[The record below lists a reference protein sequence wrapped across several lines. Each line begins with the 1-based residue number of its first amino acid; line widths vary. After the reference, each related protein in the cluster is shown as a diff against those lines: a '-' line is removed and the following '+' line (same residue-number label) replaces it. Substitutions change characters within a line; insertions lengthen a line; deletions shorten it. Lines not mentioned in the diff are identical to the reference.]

1 MRNKKVQTM
10 AFIALFIAL
19 IAIMSFTPLGYLKIG
34 TVEMTLIGIPVIVGG
49 IIFGPKVGTILG
61 FTFGISSFI
70 QCFTGSVLGEI
81 LLGINPILTFVTC
94 VVPRTLMG
102 LFVPLIYNQLNKT
115 KIKPIF
121 KHVITNMCGSLLNTI
136 LFVGTLYFSFYGW
149 VTTNYGNIDLFLFI
163 ITFVGINAL
172 IEVIVCSTLG
182 STISLALEKYSNH
195 SIRR

>member
-49 IIFGPKVGTILG
+49 IIFGPKVGAVLG

-115 KIKPIF
+115 KMKPIF
-121 KHVITNMCGSLLNTI
+121 KHVIANMCGSLLNTV
-136 LFVGTLYFSFYGW
+136 LFVG
-149 VTTNYGNIDLFLFI
+149 LFLFI

-195 SIRR
+195 MLRR